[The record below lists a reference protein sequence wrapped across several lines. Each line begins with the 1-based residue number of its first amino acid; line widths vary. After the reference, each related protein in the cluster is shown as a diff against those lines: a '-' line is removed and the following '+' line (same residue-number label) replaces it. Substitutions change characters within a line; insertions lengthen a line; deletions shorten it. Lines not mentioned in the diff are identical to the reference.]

1 MCKLKSAIILN
12 GNGVNDWRTE
22 AHRRWCERHPDKVD
36 EEIERTE
43 KFIENMRKI
52 YVKQGSAGRKT
63 IADAME
69 CFTFRLKIL
78 KEWREEQC
86 TKMRSE

>member
-1 MCKLKSAIILN
+1 MEGKEFHYRVK
-12 GNGVNDWRTE
+12 T
-22 AHRRWCERHPDKVD
+22 HRAWCDRHPDEVD
-36 EEIERTE
+36 AEIERTE

-52 YVKQGSAGRKT
+52 YVKHDPSGRKT

-86 TKMRSE
+86 TKMKSE